1 MSFVVVNNIGKVY
14 QSNGVDSAVCVLD
27 GINLEIEEGEFV
39 SLMGPS
45 GSGKSTLLTII
56 GAMNHPSVGRVLVD
70 DIDVYGLSEERRADF
85 RREYLGFV
93 FQQHHLMPY
102 LNALENVMLPLV
114 TSKASAKEKRIRA
127 LAVLQRVG
135 LANKAE
141 RLPNQLSGGEQG
153 RLAIARAL
161 VNEPPLILA
170 DEPTGTLDTKT
181 GVEIMEVFQQLNA
194 QGQTIFMVT
203 HNPENAALAHRIVNI
218 RDGRM
223 FDESDVALQSAEQ
236 GEKYSESEANPNSS
250 CLPAHSGFGWKQ
262 RCAGPATWHAKSRQL
277 PEPLLAKSATS
288 NQFRLVHLTRLP
300 GFQRCNS

>member
-1 MSFVVVNNIGKVY
+1 MSFVAIKNVGKVY
-14 QSNGVDSAVCVLD
+14 QSNGVNSAVRVLG
-27 GINLEIEEGEFV
+27 GINLEIKEGEFI

-45 GSGKSTLLTII
+45 GSGKSTLLTIM
-56 GAMNHPSVGRVLVD
+56 GAMNRPSEGSVMVD
-70 DIDVYGLSEERRADF
+70 DIDVYELAEERRADF

-102 LNALENVMLPLV
+102 LNTLENVMLPLV
-114 TSKASAKEKRIRA
+114 TSKASAKEKRSRA
-127 LAVLQRVG
+127 LAVLQTVG
-135 LANKAE
+135 LANKAM

-170 DEPTGTLDTKT
+170 DEPTGTLDSNT
-181 GVEIMEVFQQLNA
+181 GREIMEVFQELNA

-223 FDESDVALQSAEQ
+223 LDES
-236 GEKYSESEANPNSS
+236 EKE
-250 CLPAHSGFGWKQ
+250 L
-262 RCAGPATWHAKSRQL
+262 
-277 PEPLLAKSATS
+277 
-288 NQFRLVHLTRLP
+288 
-300 GFQRCNS
+300 

>member
-1 MSFVVVNNIGKVY
+1 MMSFVVVNNIGKVY
-14 QSNGVDSAVCVLD
+14 QTNGVDSVVCVLG

-56 GAMNHPSVGRVLVD
+56 GAMNHPSDGRVLVD

-102 LNALENVMLPLV
+102 LNAIENVMLPLV
-114 TSKASAKEKRIRA
+114 TSKTSTKEKRNRA
-127 LAVLQRVG
+127 LAVMQKVG
-135 LANKAE
+135 LESKAE

-181 GVEIMEVFQQLNA
+181 GVEIMEVFQQLNE

-223 FDESDVALQSAEQ
+223 FDESDAELPSAE
-236 GEKYSESEANPNSS
+236 
-250 CLPAHSGFGWKQ
+250 
-262 RCAGPATWHAKSRQL
+262 
-277 PEPLLAKSATS
+277 
-288 NQFRLVHLTRLP
+288 
-300 GFQRCNS
+300 

>member
-14 QSNGVDSAVCVLD
+14 QSNGPNSAVRVLG

-56 GAMNHPSVGRVLVD
+56 GAMNHPSDGRVLVD
-70 DIDVYGLSEERRADF
+70 DIDVYALSEERRADF

-102 LNALENVMLPLV
+102 LNALENAMLPLV
-114 TSKASAKEKRIRA
+114 TSKSSAKEKRIRA

-135 LANKAE
+135 LADKAA

-170 DEPTGTLDTKT
+170 DEPTGTLDSKT
-181 GVEIMEVFQQLNA
+181 GVEIMEVFRQLNE

-203 HNPENAALAHRIVNI
+203 HNPDNAALAHRIVNI

-223 FDESDVALQSAEQ
+223 FDESDVSQS
-236 GEKYSESEANPNSS
+236 
-250 CLPAHSGFGWKQ
+250 
-262 RCAGPATWHAKSRQL
+262 
-277 PEPLLAKSATS
+277 SA
-288 NQFRLVHLTRLP
+288 
-300 GFQRCNS
+300 